1 MYKMDLTN
9 LENALQE
16 RNSFIVI
23 TRDYKNVRK
32 FAYIGNNPYP
42 LSYTSHQLK
51 KLLTKSNVLI
61 QNFEEEDY
69 ELDIGYAA
77 DENTLDKFLSE
88 GYLLITKNGD
98 KFSLTAKFVDEEN
111 EPIFYKSFYA
121 TNLNKLLNETLKWT
135 NSFYLNFLG
144 EP

>member
-1 MYKMDLTN
+1 MYKIDLTN

-32 FAYIGNNPYP
+32 FAYIGNEPYP
-42 LSYTSHQLK
+42 LSYTSHQFK
-51 KLLTKSNVLI
+51 KLLIKSNTLI
-61 QNFEEEDY
+61 KDFEEEDY

-77 DENTLDKFLSE
+77 DENTLDKFLGE
-88 GYLLITKNGD
+88 GYLLITKSGN
-98 KFSLTAKFVDEEN
+98 KFSLTAKFIDEEN
-111 EPIFYKSFYA
+111 EPIFYKNFYA
-121 TNLNKLLNETLKWT
+121 TNINKLLNEALKWT
-135 NSFYLNFLG
+135 DSFYLDFLG